1 MQEILLWKFKQV
13 RMNNYRVRK
22 EQNFFISLQVDS
34 WRNNSQPQVVHK
46 LLFFCEMIST
56 HFLREL
62 KFIENSL
69 SLFLF
74 VFPWLK
80 LLKIMILFTFY
91 PYFFLF
97 LNEIF
102 CWQSTSY
109 NMLGPFAR
117 HLSSWFVI
125 HSCRLTILSN

>member
-1 MQEILLWKFKQV
+1 
-13 RMNNYRVRK
+13 MNNYRVRK

-74 VFPWLK
+74 VFP
-80 LLKIMILFTFY
+80 
-91 PYFFLF
+91 
-97 LNEIF
+97 
-102 CWQSTSY
+102 
-109 NMLGPFAR
+109 
-117 HLSSWFVI
+117 
-125 HSCRLTILSN
+125 